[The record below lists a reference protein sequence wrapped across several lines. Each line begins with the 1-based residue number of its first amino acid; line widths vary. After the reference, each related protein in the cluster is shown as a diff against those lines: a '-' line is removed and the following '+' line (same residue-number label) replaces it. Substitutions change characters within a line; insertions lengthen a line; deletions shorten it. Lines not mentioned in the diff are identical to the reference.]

1 MGVQAPAQAAPL
13 VHRDDALL
21 GVCVSP
27 GGRFLAGPALPAV
40 RVRVPVSQPAA
51 SDHPGCGRPVDHQH
65 PRPRDRGHPR
75 SERRRAP
82 HHPPR
87 HLSQQLRPVLYVLGP
102 DVWHA
107 QGPAHL
113 AKRQAERGRG
123 VRQGCRCGLF
133 AETPR
138 GSVRES
144 GMRRVMCGGC
154 RRTGI
159 LARRPESTVEHCIPR
174 RLARQH
180 LPCYPVNRYPSMH
193 TVALRFHHGGRPQRC
208 GTPARARSLQGA
220 CPVSFG
226 AHPSGPVR
234 CIEFCLSDAPS
245 LCYCAIPDGSHSSVR
260 LRRHPLR
267 SVRRAARWQARAPV
281 GGVLRAPVAPGGHSV
296 RGHLQLFAPTA
307 RDAAAVG
314 VVRLVHDAL
323 VQRRASER
331 QRRNGVLP
339 PTRVLHINWGD
350 RGRALLPTTDAARP
364 TADYWPVGAEAR
376 TAELIVTH
384 GTEGVTEPDGTSVR
398 PLPPPDIDRLLRVGA
413 ERRVPL
419 WCANPDWV
427 TVVGGVNVTMPGTLA
442 PQYEQY
448 LREHGG
454 CDAAQVQQ
462 LITYFGK
469 PYPIT
474 YEAARRVLRPATQ
487 RVSAERRAWV
497 QLPRGKGKHRHV
509 PRTARDGVR
518 ILAVGDSLEHDIA
531 GGHAANMD
539 TLFIAGG
546 IYGEEYFGLPADAL
560 GSERVQRPGPCT
572 VREADMERLLRDTNA
587 KVRPTFVSAT
597 YDGEERRT
605 GDRAWWPA
613 VRYPLIR
620 QRQHPLCMTGLM
632 KTRRARSR
640 RASVFLARCPRVCVC
655 VRVRVCSRP
664 LGVSPRL
671 CARLGPG
678 VPGDTEFA
686 SPFTAGA
693 LNLSK
698 SPLGSMSTPRRC

>member
-1 MGVQAPAQAAPL
+1 MRPAYVIVPFLTDLIRQYGYDAILFDQYGVL
-13 VHRDDALL
+13 HD
-21 GVCVSP
+21 G
-27 GGRFLAGPALPAV
+27 
-40 RVRVPVSQPAA
+40 
-51 SDHPGCGRPVDHQH
+51 
-65 PRPRDRGHPR
+65 
-75 SERRRAP
+75 RRA
-82 HHPPR
+82 
-87 HLSQQLRPVLYVLGP
+87 HL
-102 DVWHA
+102 W
-107 QGPAHL
+107 
-113 AKRQAERGRG
+113 AEYC
-123 VRQGCRCGLF
+123 VRQLHRVGIPCAVISNSSRLQH
-133 AETPR
+133 ETLR
-138 GSVRES
+138 QLESLGYEREWW
-144 GMRRVMCGGC
+144 
-154 RRTGI
+154 
-159 LARRPESTVEHCIPR
+159 
-174 RLARQH
+174 
-180 LPCYPVNRYPSMH
+180 
-193 TVALRFHHGGRPQRC
+193 
-208 GTPARARSLQGA
+208 QGA
-220 CPVSFG
+220 VT
-226 AHPSGPVR
+226 SG
-234 CIEFCLSDAPS
+234 
-245 LCYCAIPDGSHSSVR
+245 
-260 LRRHPLR
+260 
-267 SVRRAARWQARAPV
+267 Q
-281 GGVLRAPVAPGGHSV
+281 
-296 RGHLQLFAPTA
+296 
-307 RDAAAVG
+307 
-314 VVRLVHDAL
+314 LVHDAL

-442 PQYEQY
+442 QQYEQY

-587 KVRPTFVSAT
+587 KVRPTFVSA
-597 YDGEERRT
+597 YLR
-605 GDRAWWPA
+605 W
-613 VRYPLIR
+613 
-620 QRQHPLCMTGLM
+620 
-632 KTRRARSR
+632 
-640 RASVFLARCPRVCVC
+640 
-655 VRVRVCSRP
+655 
-664 LGVSPRL
+664 
-671 CARLGPG
+671 
-678 VPGDTEFA
+678 
-686 SPFTAGA
+686 
-693 LNLSK
+693 
-698 SPLGSMSTPRRC
+698 